1 MSDVSHP
8 VLDRTRRLV
17 FAHRGGSALGPEN
30 TLAAFDHGLACGADG
45 FELDVHLAADGVP
58 VVIHD
63 AVLDRTTDAS
73 GPVGERTSAELAA
86 VDAGARFLVDG
97 RQPFRGQGIGVPTLC
112 DVLARYP
119 GVPLIIELK
128 GRSPVLARRVLQ
140 DVRAAGATGRVCF
153 GGFSNDTLDAIR
165 PEAGVVTSASRWET
179 RLALY
184 TSWVGLSPTRRYRAF
199 QVPETKEGHRVVS
212 ERFVRLAHRDA
223 VVVQVWTVNEVDD
236 MRRLLTWGV
245 DALITDRPDRAV
257 DVVRAWNQAAR

>member
-86 VDAGARFLVDG
+86 VASVLGKL
-97 RQPFRGQGIGVPTLC
+97 PTVAEYMEYAKRIDSMSK
-112 DVLARYP
+112 DVYRY
-119 GVPLIIELK
+119 LNFDK
-128 GRSPVLARRVLQ
+128 MPVYQ
-140 DVRAAGATGRVCF
+140 E
-153 GGFSNDTLDAIR
+153 
-165 PEAGVVTSASRWET
+165 PAS
-179 RLALY
+179 
-184 TSWVGLSPTRRYRAF
+184 
-199 QVPETKEGHRVVS
+199 K
-212 ERFVRLAHRDA
+212 VRLP
-223 VVVQVWTVNEVDD
+223 TV
-236 MRRLLTWGV
+236 
-245 DALITDRPDRAV
+245 A
-257 DVVRAWNQAAR
+257 